1 MASGTAKTAYHS
13 TTAAAV
19 VDTVT
24 LTRDY
29 RFVRV
34 LNRGSGDLFLQIN
47 DRSSNTLVAG
57 QAESLVVAA
66 GKDEVLAASSPG
78 PTAGSTAVQVISTAV
93 NAYSVIGLSS

>member
-1 MASGTAKTAYHS
+1 MASGSAKTSYHS
-13 TTAAAV
+13 TTAAAL

-24 LTRDY
+24 LTKDY

-34 LNRGSGDLFLQIN
+34 INRGSADLFLQVN
-47 DRSSNTLVAG
+47 DRTANILLAN

-78 PTAGSTAVQVISTAV
+78 PTAGSTIVQVVSTGV
-93 NAYSVIGLSS
+93 NAYSVIGHSS